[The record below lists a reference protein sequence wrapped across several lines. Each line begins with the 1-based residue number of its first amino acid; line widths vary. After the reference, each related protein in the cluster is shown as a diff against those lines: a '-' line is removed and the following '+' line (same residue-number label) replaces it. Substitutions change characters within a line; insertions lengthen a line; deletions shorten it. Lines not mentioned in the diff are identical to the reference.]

1 MIETSSEK
9 RILNKEQ
16 KKAVEFGDGPLL
28 IIAGAGTGKTTVI
41 TERIKHLISSGRAN
55 PQEIL
60 ALTFTEKASR
70 EMEERVDLAL
80 PYGVTQMWIST
91 FHSFCDR
98 VLRNEG
104 LSIGLDPNFKL
115 MTEAETIQFFRT
127 NLFAFDLSY
136 FRPLG
141 NPTKFISGLLQHF
154 SRLKDED
161 VSPNQYMEWVKSK
174 SQIPI
179 RQLADKQIQKSQ
191 PKADRPL
198 DEKIINTK
206 KKDEEVEESNKYKEL
221 ANAYRTYEELKTKN
235 GVVDYG
241 DLITY
246 TLKLFRTRKSI
257 LKKYQEQ
264 FKYLLIDEFQDTN
277 FSQNELAILLAGQ
290 KKNITVVGDDDQAIY
305 RWRGAAISNIIQFRK
320 TFSKA
325 EIVVLTKNYRSTKE
339 ILDRSYQLIQNN
351 NPDRLEVVEKIDKK
365 LECVRRINGDPIALM
380 YTNRVEDEAEEV
392 AKTILKINPSVG
404 GQKSQPKADRPLDES
419 IKKDDGM
426 PYLWKDVAI
435 LVRAN
440 VHAEPFVRAFA
451 RHGIP
456 YQFLGPGQLFRQ
468 PEVKD
473 LVCYLKVL
481 YDINDNVSLFRVL
494 SMDHFQIPARDIAA
508 LISYARQQGMSLFE
522 VCETIASSDVTE
534 VANKNLDASLRGP
547 VAGFLQRIPDKRGPR
562 FAGSP
567 STRATPSLANNSIFL
582 TEDGEKKIVSLVTLI
597 LKHLSLL
604 KKETAGQILYYF
616 LEETGLLKS
625 YTSIKTTKEEKAAE
639 NIAKFFDKLK
649 TYEVDHEDASVFAVV
664 DWLELSMDIGESPLA
679 SNMDWNTYD
688 AVNILTVHSAKGLE
702 FPVVFL
708 VNLVGARFPTTE
720 KHEQIP
726 IPDALV
732 KEILPEGDYHL
743 EEERRL
749 FYVGMTRAR
758 DILYFTAA
766 KYYGEG
772 KREKKLSP
780 FVIETL
786 GKDEVEETL
795 LRQGFLLH
803 QGYGGRVGWQAGKNE
818 QTQLALLEWQ
828 KKDEEVSQTTI
839 RQPVSYLS
847 YSQVE
852 TFIRCPL
859 QYKYRYVLRIP
870 VPLSA
875 ALSFGDTV
883 HRTLRAFYE
892 KVKQGTKATKELLVD
907 IYHHEWQSLGYKD
920 KKYEEK
926 MKKHGVDLL
935 LEFFEKGFDPH
946 IHVISLEQPFK
957 IKITPTLSLGG
968 KIDRIDK
975 TSEGK
980 LEIIDYKTG
989 SAPKKRDPGQDIQ
1002 LSVYALAATEKGL
1015 YGEKPEH
1022 VIVSFYFLEGQEKI
1036 SGARSK
1042 EQLGQVRQ
1050 EIKQVAEDIS
1060 TSMFVPTPGKYCD
1073 FCEFRLICDAWK

>member
-1 MIETSSEK
+1 MNDINTR

-28 IIAGAGTGKTTVI
+28 IIAGAGTGKTTVV
-41 TERIKHLISSGRAN
+41 TERIKYLISSGRAK

-70 EMEERVDLAL
+70 EMEERVDMAL

-98 VLRNEG
+98 ILRNEG
-104 LSIGLDPNFKL
+104 LAIGLDPNFRL
-115 MTEAETIQFFRT
+115 MTEASIIQFFRT
-127 NLFAFDLSY
+127 NLFVFDLSY

-141 NPTKFISGLLQHF
+141 NPTKFISGILQHF

-161 VSPNQYMEWVKSK
+161 VNPTQYMEWVKIKDQRSK
-174 SQIPI
+174 IKDTNQKAKI
-179 RQLADKQIQKSQ
+179 LKQEGEFEEM
-191 PKADRPL
+191 
-198 DEKIINTK
+198 EK
-206 KKDEEVEESNKYKEL
+206 YLEL
-221 ANAYRTYEELKTKN
+221 ANAYRTYEELKTKH

-241 DLITY
+241 DLITC

-320 TFSKA
+320 HFPKA
-325 EIVVLTKNYRSTKE
+325 KIVVLTKNYRSTKK

-365 LECVRRINGDPIALM
+365 LECVRRINGDPITLIF
-380 YTNRVEDEAEEV
+380 TNRVEDEAEEV
-392 AKTILKINPSVG
+392 AKEISSFVKTSEDKQNTYS
-404 GQKSQPKADRPLDES
+404 
-419 IKKDDGM
+419 
-426 PYLWKDVAI
+426 WKDFAI

-440 VHAEPFVRAFA
+440 AHAEPFVRALS

-473 LVCYLKVL
+473 LICYLKVL
-481 YDINDNVSLFRVL
+481 YDINDNISLFRVL

-522 VCETIASSDVTE
+522 ACEKIVFQSRALIGNE
-534 VANKNLDASLRGP
+534 NLDASSRGP
-547 VAGFLQRIPDKRGPR
+547 VAGFLPRIPDKRGPR

-582 TEDGEKKIVSLVTLI
+582 TEDGKQKIIYLMQIVNS
-597 LKHLSLL
+597 HLSLL
-604 KKETAGQILYYF
+604 KKETAGQILYFF

-625 YTSIKTTKEEKAAE
+625 YTSIKTTKEEKAAD

-649 TYEVDHEDASVFAVV
+649 TYEVDHDDASVFVVV

-679 SNMDWNTYD
+679 SNMDWNTFD

-702 FPVVFL
+702 FSVVFL
-708 VNLVGARFPTTE
+708 VNLVGARFPTME

-758 DILYFTAA
+758 DLLYLTGA

-780 FVIETL
+780 FVVETL
-786 GKDEVEETL
+786 GPSFVPASGTTEGQGGGAEE
-795 LRQGFLLH
+795 
-803 QGYGGRVGWQAGKNE
+803 K
-818 QTQLALLEWQ
+818 QLTLLEWQ
-828 KKDEEVSQTTI
+828 KKDEEVSQTTV

-859 QYKYRYVLRIP
+859 QYKYRYILRIP
-870 VPLSA
+870 VPPSA

-892 KVKQGTKATKELLVD
+892 KVKQGTKAAKELLLEL
-907 IYHHEWQSLGYKD
+907 YQNQWQSLGYKD

-926 MKKHGVDLL
+926 MKKHGVELL
-935 LEFFEKGFDPH
+935 LEFFEKGFNPNV
-946 IHVISLEQPFK
+946 HVIALEQPFK

-975 TSEGK
+975 RTDGK

-989 SAPKKRDPGQDIQ
+989 SALKKRDPKDDMQ

-1050 EIKQVAEDIS
+1050 EIKTVAENIS
-1060 TSMFVPTPGKYCD
+1060 VSHFSPTPGKYCD